1 MEAHRGPAGS
11 AALLPYEI
19 ALIEELGL
27 TVDEY
32 REFQRLTAEYDGKRN
47 DDIPPVNA
55 DLTLGLAIANL
66 VIGVAL
72 TAAALMMKPKPPKPP
87 EQDSTTNLETGD
99 NVGRSKFAPR
109 YGFDSVQQL
118 ATLGKPVPLVFAH
131 RMKAGLATHD
141 TPVNSDRITSG
152 GIRVNTQLV
161 WSQLLSH
168 PTNQELRIAAVI
180 GLARF
185 GAKPDYEGYAIG
197 STKLESYP
205 PEVVYL
211 SFNKEGDR
219 PLKNFGKQTYIYKE
233 GNLKLPPDQPNDLLA
248 TRIYNSDSGQ
258 WNLVSCSVHT
268 PSTARAFGLHGHMP
282 NGTAWM
288 LPFTGELVPV
298 ANEGGREVSTE
309 ETRDEIRMI
318 LIKNNLYQYPYGAGF
333 VDPNNSGAWREGRRQ
348 VNPGDRGIF
357 YKIGNELFAD
367 KTFGNESIS
376 EVNDAIISKREEIDD
391 LLQYGDIYQINNFRA
406 KLVSRPKDVMEGP
419 NKSDRFYEFEA
430 LDKGQYAIMPGF
442 DEENEV
448 NRTFVVDGYEGVRIG
463 QIDALGG
470 ESYGDDKNDSAFGNN
485 TSSVCTLLSRV
496 EEGLVSNTRKCNA
509 TEIGIK
515 STVWRKI
522 TMPNINSFPDI
533 DATDALEESG
543 KSVVLGQMSR
553 YVNRYSFFKIFVR
566 RSGYGNDPEG
576 VGNPWE
582 ALHGGIKFAVRGST
596 PQEQF
601 NFIRISH
608 PPGLDAYEYKI
619 VPVAGNAVLSDVNAN
634 RNKIWLLNGNDRLST
649 GGGAQFELKKGFRIA
664 FSGQE
669 IDLTKEMLKIK
680 EFMLGPLSRTNAEG
694 RVLSISP
701 LDNGKE
707 IVPAWDVVETRY
719 TDPSQRNPTDF
730 TIPRN
735 KVVAKY
741 ENGRYNWYF
750 YWDDQLIGT
759 RRSNGPNPDP
769 KWYLPRGADRFTIGD
784 RTLEGNPPPSTVRR
798 YKIKRWNQV
807 GEPIPNVIT
816 EKFPD
821 NRNELRGTGF
831 SITIYAYNDPFDPDD
846 QTEDAAF
853 WEIKN
858 RGQGYRDGEVAK
870 FTIRGVPNIQIKLNT
885 STLQGQ
891 INYYPDAAVSDYPQY
906 EGEDLS
912 CSDGPEHQITY
923 VNELIYKNGDQ
934 ATYDDLAYC
943 TMRLRAG
950 RSMTSFTQLSA
961 YIKDGLLVERL
972 IPAAVLEDTVGPNYV
987 PIKGNPNN
995 TEPWPERYSTCFLPE
1010 IVYALLTDPEI
1021 GVGELVG
1028 RYQVNRAEIQSAAI
1042 YCVRNGFT
1050 WNGTIAERINI
1061 REWIYQQASYNLLDF
1076 TITGG
1081 RFSLTPS
1088 LPTKSN
1094 GELALAQTPKITALF
1109 SDGNLKDLQVKFLDP
1124 SERALFT
1131 CVCVYR
1137 VEEGNG
1143 FPQTKTITVAL
1154 SPNQTNAGLPG
1165 GNMARDVVETFDM
1178 SDSVTTES
1186 HCLYFAKMALRARQ
1200 CIDHN
1205 IEFTTVT
1212 SELVG
1217 VAPGDYIKVA
1227 SRASHGNSWNNGSI
1241 GPAGQVTSTSK
1252 IKGTV
1257 NILYWKPSFGGVREA
1272 TLAVDDNG
1280 HTTDGKLF
1288 GTVFTVQSS
1297 KDEVRC
1303 YKVSTIS
1310 YGEEGEVKVTAA
1322 HSPLT
1327 YKYNPQGSLLLA
1339 DWDEDDFI
1347 VETST

>member
-1 MEAHRGPAGS
+1 MEAHRGPTGS

-47 DDIPPVNA
+47 DGIAPVNA
-55 DLTLGLAIANL
+55 ELTTVLVVAQL

-72 TAAALMMKPKPPKPP
+72 TAAAAMMKPKPVKPP

-131 RMKAGLATHD
+131 RMRAGLATHE
-141 TPVNSDRITSG
+141 TPVVSDRITSG
-152 GIRVNTQLV
+152 GIRINTQLV

-185 GAKPDYEGYAIG
+185 GVKPEYEGYAIG

-211 SFNKEGDR
+211 AFNKEGKR
-219 PLKNFGKQTYIYKE
+219 PVRNSRSQTYIYKE
-233 GNLKLPPDQPNDLLA
+233 AKLKLPQDQPDDLLS
-248 TRIYNSDSGQ
+248 TRIYNSDMGP
-258 WNLVSCSVHT
+258 WNLVSCSAHT
-268 PSTARAFGLHGHMP
+268 PSTAKAFGMHGHMP

-298 ANEGGREVSTE
+298 NNNSKGQQISEQS
-309 ETRDEIRMI
+309 TRDEIRMI
-318 LIKNNLYQYPYGAGF
+318 LIKNNLYQYPNGAGF
-333 VDPNNSGAWREGRRQ
+333 VDPRDSGAWKDGRRQ

-357 YKIGNELFAD
+357 YKIGTELFD
-367 KTFGNESIS
+367 DDTFNNESVS
-376 EVNDAIISKREEIDD
+376 EVNDTIVSKREEIDD

-406 KLVSRPKDVMEGP
+406 KLISRPNDVMEGA

-430 LDKGQYAIMPGF
+430 LDKGQYEIMRGF
-442 DEENEV
+442 DEENDI
-448 NRTFVVDGYEGVRIG
+448 NQTFVVAGYEGVRIG

-470 ESYGDDKNDSAFGNN
+470 QPYGDDLNDSAFGNN
-485 TSSVCTLLSRV
+485 TSAECTLLSRV
-496 EEGLVSNTRKCNA
+496 DEAIVSNTRRCNA

-522 TMPNINSFPDI
+522 TMPNVNSWPDI
-533 DATDALEESG
+533 DATDALEGSG
-543 KSVVLGQMSR
+543 KSVILGQMSR
-553 YVNRYSFFKIFVR
+553 YVKRYSFFKIFVR
-566 RSGYGNDPEG
+566 KSGYGNDPVN

-582 ALHGGIKFAVRGST
+582 ALHGGIKFAVLGST
-596 PQEQF
+596 PQEQY

-608 PPGLDAYEYKI
+608 PPGLDSYEYKI
-619 VPVAGNAVLSDVNAN
+619 VPVSGNAVLGDLKSD
-634 RNKIWLLNGNDRLST
+634 RSRIFLLNGNNRLST
-649 GGGAQFELKKGFRIA
+649 GGGEQFDLKRGFRLA
-664 FSGQE
+664 FSGQDF
-669 IDLTKEMLKIK
+669 DLTEEILQVK
-680 EFMLGPLSRTNAEG
+680 EFFLGPLKKNKRGE
-694 RVLSISP
+694 VLSISP

-707 IVPAWDVVETRY
+707 IVPAWALVEERY
-719 TDPSQRNPTDF
+719 TDPSQKSPTDF
-730 TIPRN
+730 NIPRN
-735 KVVAKY
+735 KVVSKF
-741 ENGRYNWYF
+741 ENGVYKWTYF
-750 YWDDQLIGT
+750 WDDQIIGT
-759 RRSNGPNPDP
+759 RQSNGPNPGNWRIT
-769 KWYLPRGADRFTIGD
+769 KGADRFTIGK
-784 RTLEGNPPPSTVRR
+784 RTLEGNPPPSWVRR
-798 YKIKRWNQV
+798 YSIYRYNQV
-807 GEPIPNVIT
+807 GEPVPNVET
-816 EKFPD
+816 DKFPE
-821 NRNELRGTGF
+821 NRDKLNGTGF
-831 SITIYAYNDPFDPDD
+831 SITVYAYNDPFDDDD
-846 QTEDAAF
+846 QTKDAAF
-853 WEIKN
+853 WAIN
-858 RGQGYRDGEVAK
+858 TRGSGYRDGEVAK
-870 FTIRGVPNIQIKLNT
+870 FKIRGVDVEITLRT
-885 STLQGQ
+885 STVTGQ
-891 INYYPDAAVSDYPQY
+891 VNYYPYAALSDYPQY
-906 EGEDLS
+906 EGEDIS
-912 CSDGPEHQITY
+912 CSDGPEHQVTY

-950 RSMTSFTQLSA
+950 RSMTSFSQLSA
-961 YIKDGLLVERL
+961 YIKDGLEVERL
-972 IPAAVLEDTVGPNYV
+972 IPASVLEATVGPNYA
-987 PIKGNPNN
+987 PIEGNPNN
-995 TEPWPERYSTCFLPE
+995 TKPWPERYSTCFLPE

-1028 RYQVNRAEIQSAAI
+1028 RYQVNRSEIQNAAI

-1050 WNGTIAERINI
+1050 WNGTIAQRINI

-1088 LPTKSN
+1088 LPTNSF
-1094 GELALAQTPKITALF
+1094 GALDLTATPKITALF
-1109 SDGNLKDLQVKFLDP
+1109 SDGNIKNLQVKFLDP
-1124 SERALFT
+1124 AERALFT
-1131 CVCVYR
+1131 CVCLYR
-1137 VEEGNG
+1137 QEEGNG
-1143 FPQTKTITVAL
+1143 FPQTKTLTVAL

-1252 IKGTV
+1252 INNTV

-1272 TLAVDDNG
+1272 TLQVNDDG
-1280 HTTDGKLF
+1280 ITTDGKLF
-1288 GTVFTVQSS
+1288 GSVFTVQSN
-1297 KDEVRC
+1297 KDQVRC
-1303 YKVSTIS
+1303 YKISSIS
-1310 YGEEGEVKVTAA
+1310 YGEEGEVVVTAA

-1327 YKYNPQGSLLLA
+1327 YKYNTQGSLLLA